1 MTRRRYTYVSEQA
14 WESGMS
20 DEIPSQSPLT
30 LRSPLSGRSDPAPA
44 RGELVW
50 NEQGGVTNAAAPT
63 PREVPPTTHDLDL
76 EPMPHAVAEEA
87 PAEVID
93 ATAGALASELA
104 RRRVEGLERLEVE
117 LRTRRAEL
125 MQTMELQRAEAER
138 RIAEAERLEREAIV
152 RRREETDKIWS
163 VQQPRNLA
171 ERLNGALTVE
181 LIETRRRYEA
191 AETRLHAEFE
201 GRRREEAE
209 RLEAWRRSESQRIEA
224 ELLAEEQRFGD
235 RLMHQLKEFE
245 FQLGERQREQEQRLV
260 QWWVE
265 AEQLARQRVAAL
277 LDETLSKKALT
288 DP

>member
-1 MTRRRYTYVSEQA
+1 
-14 WESGMS
+14 
-20 DEIPSQSPLT
+20 
-30 LRSPLSGRSDPAPA
+30 
-44 RGELVW
+44 
-50 NEQGGVTNAAAPT
+50 
-63 PREVPPTTHDLDL
+63 
-76 EPMPHAVAEEA
+76 
-87 PAEVID
+87 
-93 ATAGALASELA
+93 
-104 RRRVEGLERLEVE
+104 
-117 LRTRRAEL
+117 
-125 MQTMELQRAEAER
+125 
-138 RIAEAERLEREAIV
+138 V

-163 VQQPRNLA
+163 AQQPRNLA

-209 RLEAWRRSESQRIEA
+209 RLEVWRRSESQRIEA
-224 ELLAEEQRFGD
+224 ELLAEEHRFGD